1 MKATLTAGA
10 ALRIVKNERLL
21 CVNCLSSGEGPNEKS
36 VYCFL
41 SNGSKLKNKEQFCDE
56 GTWLINGKVVGFK
69 EGFQMLYDSDK
80 SVAGNKEIK
89 T

>member
-1 MKATLTAGA
+1 MNATLTSGA

-21 CVNCLSSGEGPNEKS
+21 CVNCLSSGEGSNEES

-41 SNGSKLKNKEQFCDE
+41 SNEPKLKSKNQFCEE

-69 EGFQMLYDSDK
+69 EGFQMLYDNDK
-80 SVAGNKEIK
+80 SIAGDKEIK
-89 T
+89 V